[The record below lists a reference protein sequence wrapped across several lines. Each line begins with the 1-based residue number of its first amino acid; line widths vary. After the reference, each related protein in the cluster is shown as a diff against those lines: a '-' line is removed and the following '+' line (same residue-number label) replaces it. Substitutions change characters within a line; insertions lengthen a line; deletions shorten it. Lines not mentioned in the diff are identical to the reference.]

1 MNQGK
6 MAGLNGSLE
15 MDLVLI
21 CFLKKVIKDISPE
34 VKAITLLSLKNKEI
48 LRKRIS
54 AMANILVLSIQKI

>member
-1 MNQGK
+1 

-21 CFLKKVIKDISPE
+21 CFLKKVSKDISPE
-34 VKAITLLSLKNKEI
+34 VNAITLLSLKSKEV

>member
-15 MDLVLI
+15 MDLALI
-21 CFLKKVIKDISPE
+21 CFLKKVRKDISPE

-54 AMANILVLSIQKI
+54 AMANIPVLSIQKF